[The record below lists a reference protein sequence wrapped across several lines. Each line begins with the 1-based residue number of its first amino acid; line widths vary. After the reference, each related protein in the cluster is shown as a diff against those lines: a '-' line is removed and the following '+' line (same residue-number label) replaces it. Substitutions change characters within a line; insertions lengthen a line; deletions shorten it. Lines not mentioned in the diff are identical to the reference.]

1 MSDETG
7 SPANAGLIETVPL
20 ADALGERYLAYAL
33 STITSRSLPD
43 VRDGLK
49 PVQRR
54 LLYAMRQLKL
64 DPAQGFKKC
73 ARVVGD
79 VIGKYHPH
87 GDTAVYDAMVR
98 LAQDFALRYPL
109 VDGQG
114 NFGNIDGDNAAAM
127 RYTEARLTEVAMLLL
142 QDLDRDT
149 VGFRANY
156 DGTDEEP
163 VVLPA
168 GFPNLLANGATGIAV
183 GMATSIPPH
192 NAAELAEAARMML
205 GHRKTDGDFPDGTA
219 IRPEDRYRDC
229 PHETLLSH
237 VQGPD
242 FPTGGVLVESKASIA
257 EAYATGRGGF
267 RVRAR
272 WHREDLAHGRYQ
284 IVVTEIP
291 FQVQKGRLIERV
303 AELLTAK
310 KLALLADIRDE
321 SAEDVRIVLEPRS
334 RDVDPALLMES
345 LFRQSDFENRFSLNM
360 NVLDAEGVPQVMSLR
375 GVLAAFIEH
384 RIEVLR
390 RRTRHRLSEIARRLE
405 VLQGQLIAYLNLDE
419 VIHIIRTADEPKAGL
434 MTRFELTEVQA
445 EAILNMRLRALHKL
459 QQIEIERES
468 KQLTT
473 EQKKL
478 KGLLADEGRQ
488 RDALDVEFADLV
500 KRFGPETELGRRRTT
515 PGEAPKTE
523 MVSIEALVEREPIT
537 VVLSTMGWIRAM
549 KGHIGPDQ
557 ELRFKEGDAEALRI
571 EAQTTDRILV
581 FADDG
586 RVYTLQGDKLPP
598 GRGFGEPLRLMVD
611 LAADAQIVTLTL
623 AGTPGD
629 LLLVASDGRGFMV
642 KPEDAVAQTRTGRQ
656 VLVPGEGQKLKLV
669 RRIDADAT
677 HLAIVGENRKLAIY
691 PIDQVPHM
699 TRGKGVRLQTYRQG
713 GPSDVRGLKLVEPQD
728 GLSWQ
733 RGPQTRKV
741 LMPELARWITKARG
755 GPGALAPNGFPR
767 DNRFGD

>member
-1 MSDETG
+1 MSDQTEG
-7 SPANAGLIETVPL
+7 PLNGGLIESVPL

-87 GDTAVYDAMVR
+87 GDSSVYDTMVR

-149 VGFRANY
+149 VGFRPNY

-192 NAAELAEAARMML
+192 NAAELGEAARL
-205 GHRKTDGDFPDGTA
+205 LLRHRKTDAEFPEGT
-219 IRPEDRYRDC
+219 IVRPEDRYRDC
-229 PHETLLSH
+229 SHESLLQY

-242 FPTGGVLVESKASIA
+242 FPTGGELIEPKAAIA

-272 WHREDLAHGRYQ
+272 WNREDLPHGRYQ
-284 IVVTEIP
+284 IVITEIP

-303 AELLTAK
+303 AELLAAK
-310 KLALLADIRDE
+310 KLALLADVRDE
-321 SAEDVRIVLEPRS
+321 SAEDLRIVLEPRS
-334 RDVDPALLMES
+334 RDVDPRMLMES
-345 LFRQSDFENRFSLNM
+345 LFRQSDFETRFSLNM
-360 NVLDAEGVPQVMSLR
+360 NVLDGEGVPQVMSLR
-375 GVLAAFIEH
+375 GVLAAYIEH
-384 RIEVLR
+384 RVEVLR
-390 RRTRHRLSEIARRLE
+390 RRTRHRLGEISRRLE
-405 VLQGQLIAYLNLDE
+405 VLQGQLVAYLNLDE
-419 VIHIIRTADEPKAGL
+419 VIHIIRTADDPKVGL
-434 MTRFELTEVQA
+434 IRRFELTEVQA
-445 EAILNMRLRALHKL
+445 DAILNMRLRALHKL

-468 KQLTT
+468 KQLAT

-478 KGLLADEGRQ
+478 KTLLADEGRQ
-488 RDALDVEFADLV
+488 RDALDVEFADLI
-500 KRFGPETELGRRRTT
+500 KRFGPDTTLGRRRTT
-515 PGEAPKTE
+515 PGEAPRTDI
-523 MVSIEALVEREPIT
+523 VAIEALVEREPIT

-549 KGHIGPDQ
+549 KGHIGPEQ

-571 EAQTTDRILV
+571 EGYTTDKILV

-586 RVYTLQGDKLPP
+586 RVFTLPGDKLPP
-598 GRGFGEPLRLMVD
+598 GRGFGEPLRLMVE
-611 LAADAQIVTLTL
+611 LASDAHIITL
-623 AGTPGD
+623 AMASAQSD
-629 LLLVASDGRGFMV
+629 LLLVASDGRGFRV
-642 KPEDAVAQTRTGRQ
+642 KPDDVVAHTRTGRQ
-656 VLVPGEGQKLKLV
+656 VLVPGEGHKLKLV
-669 RRIDADAT
+669 KPIDPAST
-677 HLAIVGENRKLAIY
+677 HLAIIGENRKLAIY
-691 PIDQVPHM
+691 PLDQVPQM
-699 TRGKGVRLQTYRQG
+699 TRGKGVRLQSYRQG
-713 GPSDVRGLKLVEPQD
+713 GPSDARGLKLDTPQD
-728 GLSWQ
+728 GMSWQ
-733 RGPQTRKV
+733 RGSQTRKV
-741 LMPELARWITKARG
+741 LLPELERWITKARG
-755 GPGALAPNGFPR
+755 GPGALAPTGFPR
-767 DNRFGD
+767 DNRFTD